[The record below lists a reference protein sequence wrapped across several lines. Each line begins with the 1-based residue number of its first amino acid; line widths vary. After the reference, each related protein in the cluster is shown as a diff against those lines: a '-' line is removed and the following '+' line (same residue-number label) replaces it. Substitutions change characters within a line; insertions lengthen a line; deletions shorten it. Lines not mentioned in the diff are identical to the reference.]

1 MKCSIFGNID
11 GKQVKLYTITAGD
24 ITAEILTYGGVVRSL
39 IVPDKNGKPTDVCLG
54 YDTVEEY
61 MNNEGYIGALI
72 GRVGNRIGEGKFML
86 NGKEYNV
93 GLNDNGNS
101 LHGGVKGWNTKIWD
115 DEVVNDTTLKL
126 SIVSPDGEEG
136 FPGTV
141 KVEVVY
147 TVIKDR
153 GLKIDYKAVSD
164 KDTVI
169 NMTNHAY
176 FNLNGQGNG
185 DILGNTLMIDADA
198 IVPVDEKLI
207 PHGEI
212 MEVENTCF
220 DFRTE
225 KAIGKDIE
233 TDDIVMKYCGGYDVN
248 FCLNGDGYRKVTVA
262 KGNLSGIVMSVYTL
276 EKGIQL
282 YSGNFLKGVKGKGG
296 AVYNKR
302 NGFCLETQN
311 YPNAINCPE
320 YPSMVLKAGEEY
332 LTTTEYV
339 FEK

>member
-136 FPGTV
+136 FPGTI

-212 MEVENTCF
+212 MKVQNTCF

-262 KGNLSGIVMSVYTL
+262 KGDLSGIVMSVYTL